1 MATALRNI
9 PEVHMAMPD
18 GVMAVN
24 IDPATGIRD
33 ESGMTEYFYNEN
45 PPPEITSQLPP
56 MEDPSNAPESA
67 AHQAQQLLQPEINLT
82 PRHSAPPATN
92 NPARPIN
99 PEPSSA
105 TQGSA
110 QNAAA
115 KILSAN

>member
-45 PPPEITSQLPP
+45 PPPEIESQLPP
-56 MEDPSNAPESA
+56 MEDPNSAPESA
-67 AHQAQQLLQPEINLT
+67 VHQAQHLLQPEITLA
-82 PRHSAPPATN
+82 PKHSAPPVTN

-99 PEPSSA
+99 PESASA

-115 KILSAN
+115 KMLGAN